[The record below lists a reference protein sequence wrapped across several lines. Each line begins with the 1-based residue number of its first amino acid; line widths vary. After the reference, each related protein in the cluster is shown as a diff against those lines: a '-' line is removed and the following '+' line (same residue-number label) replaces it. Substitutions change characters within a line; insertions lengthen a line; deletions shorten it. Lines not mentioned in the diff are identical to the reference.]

1 MATGNDGGTSFKH
14 TVFLIYINEELSDVV
29 YCNTFQAQFK
39 FIQMIDED
47 QAKLSARNPKVQKG
61 LQIKMIHKICLL
73 LI

>member
-47 QAKLSARNPKVQKG
+47 QAKLSARNPKIQK
-61 LQIKMIHKICLL
+61 
-73 LI
+73 